1 MCVVGFRSPARVVLY
16 RLDSRGPPNPVAT
29 LSLDDREGQS
39 PELTSGAEIQS
50 IEYLQTGGLNY
61 VLVGLRNG
69 RMASAEIAGDLDNSP
84 HFTRKQTTRLGTSQV
99 EFISA
104 TFRFQQLGTESSGVF
119 VFCEYL
125 WEVTVQNGRLRI
137 DEVLFDAYRT
147 VLLLLPDSF

>member
-1 MCVVGFRSPARVVLY
+1 MCIVGFRSPARVILY
-16 RLDSRGPPNPVAT
+16 RLDSRGPPSPVAT
-29 LSLDDREGQS
+29 LSLDNREGKS
-39 PELTSGAEIQS
+39 LATGAEIQS

-69 RMASAEIAGDLDNSP
+69 RMVSAEIAGDLDNSP
-84 HFTRKQTTRLGTSQV
+84 HFTPKQTTRLGISQV
-99 EFISA
+99 EFISV
-104 TFRFQQLGTESSGVF
+104 TSRFQPGTESSGVF

-125 WEVTVQNGRLRI
+125 WEVTVRNGRLRI